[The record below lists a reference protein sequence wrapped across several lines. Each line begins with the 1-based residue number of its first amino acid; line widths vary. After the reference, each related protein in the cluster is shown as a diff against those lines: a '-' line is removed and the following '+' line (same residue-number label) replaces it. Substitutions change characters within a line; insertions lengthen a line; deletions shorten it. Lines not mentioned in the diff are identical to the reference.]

1 MTDYQTV
8 RDIPDT
14 YTLLTGDEAN
24 EITGDGGC
32 AFVLIYCDEIVDA
45 YATEYNVPWL
55 DAPVYKVQGV
65 ADSAF
70 YN

>member
-24 EITGDGGC
+24 EITGNGGC
-32 AFVLIYCDEIVDA
+32 AFVLVQDGEIVDT
-45 YATEYNVPWL
+45 YVTTYNVPWL
-55 DAPVYKVQGV
+55 WSSVRRLHVEPI
-65 ADSAF
+65 S
-70 YN
+70 

>member
-14 YTLLTGDEAN
+14 YTLLAGDEAN

-32 AFVLIYCDEIVDA
+32 AFVLIYYGEIVDA

-55 DAPVYKVQGV
+55 DAPVYKVPGV

>member
-14 YTLLTGDEAN
+14 YTLLMGDEAN

-55 DAPVYKVQGV
+55 DAPVYKVHGV